1 MLERLRPRGDPA
13 LLKRSL
19 SDAASDR
26 DCDLLW
32 ITATVCMIRAA
43 VILLAWVVLTL
54 ALLPLQLLAV
64 ALRSDMQ
71 RTIPTFYHRL
81 LCRLIGVRIREVG
94 ERAADTPLLILANH
108 VSWLDICVVSAIA
121 PTAFV
126 AKSEVARWPLIG
138 WLARLQNTIFVDRT
152 QPRHA
157 GLQSQSIATR
167 LCDGDAVL
175 LFAEGT
181 SGDGLRVLPFR
192 SALLGAVQHALT
204 QSTHNAAIAV
214 QPLSIAYVGIG
225 GLPIARAMRD
235 RVAWYGDAGL
245 ASHLLGVLASGAID
259 VTVSWGEP
267 RACKA
272 DLDRKAVAR
281 EAEATV
287 RRMTVAALRG
297 GSPSPERMPPPRAVA
312 DIA

>member
-1 MLERLRPRGDPA
+1 M
-13 LLKRSL
+13 
-19 SDAASDR
+19 DR
-26 DCDLLW
+26 RDRF
-32 ITATVCMIRAA
+32 MIRAA
-43 VILLAWVVLTL
+43 IILPAWIILTL
-54 ALLPLQLLAV
+54 ALLPWQLLAI
-64 ALRSDMQ
+64 AARSNLR
-71 RTIPTFYHRL
+71 RTIPTFYHRM
-81 LCRLIGVRIREVG
+81 LCRLIGVRIRQVG
-94 ERAADTPLLILANH
+94 ERATDAPLLILANH

-121 PTAFV
+121 PAAFV

-138 WLARLQNTIFVDRT
+138 WLARLQHTIFIDRAR
-152 QPRHA
+152 PRQA
-157 GLQSQSIATR
+157 GVQSQSIAAR
-167 LCDGDAVL
+167 LCEGNVVL
-175 LFAEGT
+175 IFAEGT
-181 SGDGLRVLPFR
+181 SSDGLRVLPFR

-204 QSTHNAAIAV
+204 QSAHDAAIAV

-225 GLPIARAMRD
+225 GLPIARARRD

-281 EAEATV
+281 EVEATV

-297 GSPSPERMPPPRAVA
+297 GSPSPERLLSSPHAIA
-312 DIA
+312 DSA

>member
-1 MLERLRPRGDPA
+1 
-13 LLKRSL
+13 
-19 SDAASDR
+19 
-26 DCDLLW
+26 
-32 ITATVCMIRAA
+32 MIRAA
-43 VILLAWVVLTL
+43 VILLAWIILTL

-64 ALRSDMQ
+64 GVRSDMR

-94 ERAADTPLLILANH
+94 ERAATAPLLILANH

-138 WLARLQNTIFVDRT
+138 WLAKLQHTIFVDRAR
-152 QPRHA
+152 PRQA
-157 GLQSQSIATR
+157 GLQSQSIAAR
-167 LCDGDAVL
+167 LCEGDAVL

-192 SALLGAVQHALT
+192 SALLGAVQHALAE
-204 QSTHNAAIAV
+204 STRDAAIAV

-225 GLPIARAMRD
+225 GLPIARARRD

-272 DLDRKAVAR
+272 DLDRKALAR
-281 EAEATV
+281 EAEEAV

-297 GSPSPERMPPPRAVA
+297 GGPSPERMLPPPHAIA
-312 DIA
+312 DSA